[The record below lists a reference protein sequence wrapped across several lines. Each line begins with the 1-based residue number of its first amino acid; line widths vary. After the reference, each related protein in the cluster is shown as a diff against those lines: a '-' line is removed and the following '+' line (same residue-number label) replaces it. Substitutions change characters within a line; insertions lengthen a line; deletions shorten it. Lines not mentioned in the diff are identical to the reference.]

1 MTTATTSVEER
12 LGRIDARLDPA
23 TAAFVTKA
31 DLANFRA
38 ELSLDM
44 LRMTWA
50 LATLQLVAI
59 GTVAAVVKFIG

>member
-1 MTTATTSVEER
+1 MTTVTTCVEER
-12 LGRIDARLDPA
+12 LGRIEARLDPA
-23 TAAFVTKA
+23 ATAFVTKA

-38 ELSLDM
+38 DLSQDM

-50 LATLQLVAI
+50 LATLQLVGL

>member
-1 MTTATTSVEER
+1 MSAEER
-12 LGRIDARLDPA
+12 LGRIEARLDPA
-23 TAAFVTKA
+23 TTAFVTKT

-38 ELSLDM
+38 DLSQHM

-50 LATLQLVAI
+50 LATLQMVGI

>member
-1 MTTATTSVEER
+1 MTTASMSVEER
-12 LGRIDARLDPA
+12 LGVIETRLDPL
-23 TAAFVTKA
+23 TTDFVTKA

-38 ELSLDM
+38 GLSQDM

-50 LATLQLVAI
+50 LAMIQLVCI